1 VVELWDGMRKMLLIP
16 YSKASS
22 TKETR
27 VAGEQCHTTAL
38 AIKAAASNFDAFE
51 NGIHEEEG
59 CFSSPASR
67 QAQLRKQEQHVNN
80 VTPTALAN
88 KAAASNVD
96 AVENGIHEE
105 EDDSEIRNKGELVR
119 YRDGSFVFGMLKK
132 MNLNDSKL
140 KSYNTFEQMDTALK
154 KGSQNGG
161 VFAIVDELPYIR
173 GLLFKY
179 CTKYTITSA
188 IYKTTGFAFTFPKGS
203 PLVLDFSRAFLQVT
217 EEQMKNISKQ
227 MFGEAASCIQQRVP
241 TVTTDRLSL
250 DSFKGLF
257 LIANHQILLS

>member
-1 VVELWDGMRKMLLIP
+1 MILDVVELWDGMRKMLLIP
-16 YSKASS
+16 CSKASS

-27 VAGEQCHTTAL
+27 TAGEQCHTTAL
-38 AIKAAASNFDAFE
+38 AIKAAASNVDAFE

-59 CFSSPASR
+59 CFSSPTSR
-67 QAQLRKQEQHVNN
+67 QAQLRKQEQYVNN
-80 VTPTALAN
+80 VTTTALAIE
-88 KAAASNVD
+88 AAASNVD
-96 AVENGIHEE
+96 AVENGIHKE
-105 EDDSEIRNKGELVR
+105 EDDSKIRNKGELVR

-161 VFAIVDELPYIR
+161 VFAI
-173 GLLFKY
+173 
-179 CTKYTITSA
+179 
-188 IYKTTGFAFTFPKGS
+188 TFLKGS

-257 LIANHQILLS
+257 LIANHQLLLS